1 MTSDLPPGP
10 PLAPLPEAP
19 AATTWTWPSEP
30 AADPTPVDGPA
41 VPASPTMLQS
51 LKTVAGTAVVVA
63 VGLLTAAF
71 GYRAIT
77 HHATPASAT
86 TPATVTNDGGGQV
99 PQLPQQDPAFDRG
112 PRGPYGGPYGGR
124 YGDPGDDDDGNVGGG
139 RPPGQFGG

>member
-1 MTSDLPPGP
+1 MGSSVAMTSDLPPGP

-19 AATTWTWPSEP
+19 AATDWTWPSEP
-30 AADPTPVDGPA
+30 AADPAPAAPAPPAGP
-41 VPASPTMLQS
+41 SMLQS
-51 LKTVAGTAVVVA
+51 VKTVAGTAVVVA

-86 TPATVTNDGGGQV
+86 TPATITNDGGGQV
-99 PQLPQQDPAFDRG
+99 PQPDPGFDRG

-124 YGDPGDDDDGNVGGG
+124 SGDPGDDDGDFGG